1 MNRMAK
7 VISLL
12 ILLFFFSSSYGA
24 TIYQWVD
31 IKGTHNFTDDYEK
44 VPSAYRNQVHLKEME
59 DIPEIGLPGLPST
72 SKAAPRKEEVKKD
85 ILGLGEEW
93 WREKV
98 HPWEG
103 QLGEASENYRAA
115 NEEFL
120 GESDK
125 LILRKFGSHQQ
136 FKSTI
141 LGMDRIREE
150 RARYEAKVIE
160 AEEIL
165 EKITREAEELG
176 ADPDWLTGAST
187 PGQRASL
194 NTAEMDIY
202 GQDEAWWRQKVLT
215 QREQLKEAVENY
227 EKVYKEY
234 SKEAEK
240 LGPSRFG
247 RLSLTQYQM
256 TSGRL
261 DILKDEMAKYRFQMS
276 EASEMLKKL
285 LKEAEESK
293 ADPDWVK

>member
-1 MNRMAK
+1 MGKA
-7 VISLL
+7 ILLL
-12 ILLFFFSSSYGA
+12 ILLFFFSPSYGA

-31 IKGTHNFTDDYEK
+31 NNGTYNFTDDYQK
-44 VPSAYRNQVHLKEME
+44 IPSAYRNQVHLKKME
-59 DIPEIGLPGLPST
+59 DVPEMGSPALPST
-72 SKAAPRKEEVKKD
+72 PKAAPRKEEVKKD

-98 HPWEG
+98 RPWEG

-115 NEEFL
+115 NQEFL
-120 GESDK
+120 NESDK
-125 LILRKFGSHQQ
+125 LILRKYGSHQQ

-150 RARYEAKVIE
+150 RAKYEAKVIE
-160 AEEIL
+160 AEVML
-165 EKITREAEELG
+165 QKISREAEESK

-187 PGQRASL
+187 PGQRAVSY
-194 NTAEMDIY
+194 TAEMDIY
-202 GQDEAWWRQKVLT
+202 GQDEAWWREKVLT
-215 QREQLKEAVENY
+215 QREQLKEAVEKY
-227 EKVYKEY
+227 EKIYEEY

-261 DILKDEMAKYRFQMS
+261 DILKDEMAKYRLQIS
-276 EASEMLKKL
+276 EATEMLKKL
-285 LKEAEESK
+285 GKEAEESK

>member
-1 MNRMAK
+1 MAK

-12 ILLFFFSSSYGA
+12 ILVFFFSPSYGA

-31 IKGTHNFTDDYEK
+31 MKGTHNFTDDYER

-59 DIPEIGLPGLPST
+59 DIPQRGLPGLPSAAE
-72 SKAAPRKEEVKKD
+72 AAPQKEEVEKD

-120 GESDK
+120 DESDK
-125 LILRKFGSHQQ
+125 LIVRRYGSHQQ

-150 RARYEAKVIE
+150 RAKYEAKVIE
-160 AEEIL
+160 AEGML
-165 EKITREAEELG
+165 EKISREAEELKANPG
-176 ADPDWLTGAST
+176 WLTGGST
-187 PGQRASL
+187 PGQRAFL
-194 NTAEMDIY
+194 NAAEGDSY
-202 GQDEAWWRQKVLT
+202 GQDEAWWRQRVLT
-215 QREQLKEAVENY
+215 QREQLEEAIENY
-227 EKVYKEY
+227 EKVYNEY

-240 LGPSRFG
+240 LGHSRFG
-247 RLSLTQYQM
+247 GLSLTQYQM

-261 DILKDEMAKYRFQMS
+261 DILRDEMAKYRLQIS
-276 EASEMLKKL
+276 EVAEMLKRIL
-285 LKEAEESK
+285 TEAEESK
-293 ADPDWVK
+293 AASD

>member
-1 MNRMAK
+1 
-7 VISLL
+7 
-12 ILLFFFSSSYGA
+12 
-24 TIYQWVD
+24 VD
-31 IKGTHNFTDDYEK
+31 NNGTYNFTDDHEK
-44 VPSAYRNQVHLKEME
+44 VPSAYRNQVRVKKME
-59 DIPEIGLPGLPST
+59 DFPEMAPPALLST
-72 SKAAPRKEEVKKD
+72 PKAAPQKEEVKKD

-93 WREKV
+93 WRDKV
-98 HPWEG
+98 RPWEG
-103 QLGEASENYRAA
+103 QLGEGSENYRAA

-120 GESDK
+120 NESDK

-141 LGMDRIREE
+141 IGMDRIREE
-150 RARYEAKVIE
+150 RVKYEAKVIE
-160 AEEIL
+160 AEEML
-165 EKITREAEELG
+165 EKISREAEESK

-194 NTAEMDIY
+194 YTAEMDIY
-202 GQDEAWWRQKVLT
+202 GQDEAWWREKVLT

-247 RLSLTQYQM
+247 GLSLTQYQM

-261 DILKDEMAKYRFQMS
+261 DILKEEMAKYRLQIS
-276 EASEMLKKL
+276 EATETLRKL

-293 ADPDWVK
+293 ADPDWLK